1 MNITTTVL
9 SYSGY
14 QRSDGE
20 IFSNQVGKNMTIED
34 DIYMGYD
41 VMSNRSVSNSSL
53 QGVGAASTPAV
64 VSLSLL
70 FCFVGK

>member
-1 MNITTTVL
+1 MNTMATVL
-9 SYSGY
+9 SYTGY

-20 IFSNQVGKNMTIED
+20 VFSDQGDKNMKIED